1 MSGGVLEMPV
11 GAYGKYP
18 VKRDYIAVRIPRPVL
33 QPLETWLA
41 AGLATSR
48 DRLGRRWQEHYMVQ
62 PVWNFRLGRALC
74 GVECLGTMAPSVD
87 GVGRTFPLVILA
99 MAQSSADRLTSDA
112 NAVNDWLATACERL
126 MQALSD
132 DPPRE
137 PEDLVNGLADPPS
150 EVDASNDVEPL
161 GKGTRAVW
169 GEGGQ
174 DEADSRIAAEHLARS
189 GDHRS
194 IWWCGGSALVR
205 AQTVTFDGFPDPEF
219 MVTMMCEQSEVPGQL
234 QAVSG

>member
-1 MSGGVLEMPV
+1 MPV

-18 VKRDYIAVRIPRPVL
+18 AKRDYISVKMPRPVL

-87 GVGRTFPLVILA
+87 GVGRTFPIVILA
-99 MAQSSADRLTSDA
+99 VANTPEESFATTAEEVSAWIA
-112 NAVNDWLATACERL
+112 AACERL
-126 MQALSD
+126 MLALSD
-132 DPPRE
+132 QPPLDPE
-137 PEDLVNGLADPPS
+137 ELVLGLPDP
-150 EVDASNDVEPL
+150 VGNHDNVMDVEAM
-161 GKGTRAVW
+161 GKGRRALW

-174 DEADSRIAAEHLARS
+174 EEADSRIAAEHAARS

-194 IWWCGGSALVR
+194 VWWCAGSALVR

-219 MVTMMCEQSEVPGQL
+219 MVSMMCEKSEMQGQM
-234 QAVSG
+234 QAASG